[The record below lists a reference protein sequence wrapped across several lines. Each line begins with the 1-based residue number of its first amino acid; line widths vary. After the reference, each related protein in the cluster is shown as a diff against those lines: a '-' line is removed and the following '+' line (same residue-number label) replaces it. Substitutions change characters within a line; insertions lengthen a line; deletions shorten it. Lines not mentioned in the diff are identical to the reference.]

1 MTKKILFC
9 ATVDYH
15 FKAFHL
21 PYFKWFKQLGW
32 EVHVAA
38 SGQTR
43 LPYVDEKFSIPIRRS
58 PFHPQNL
65 AVYRQLKKVIETNEY
80 DIVHCHTP
88 VGGVLARLASRHAR
102 RNGTKVLY
110 TAHGFHFCSGA
121 PMKNWVLY
129 YPVEKWLSAYTD
141 CLITINEEDYT
152 RAKGLQRPGG
162 MTEKIHGIGVNTDRF
177 RPVSLEEQHRL
188 RKKHGFRK
196 DDFILIYPAELN
208 LNKNHKLLIEA
219 AALLKDKIPELRLVF
234 AGEGA
239 MEQTYRDLAEKLG
252 ASRNVCFYGFC
263 RDIHELIQLADVSV
277 ASSIREGLGMNVL
290 EGMAAEKPAIATDN
304 RGHREIIRDGKN
316 GFLIKM
322 GDNAAFADRIEQL
335 YLEPELRRSLGQEGR
350 QTALR
355 FSEART
361 VEEMADI
368 YSVYMDKKEK
378 SV

>member
-188 RKKHGFRK
+188 REKHGFQK

-208 LNKNHKLLIEA
+208 LNKNQKLLIEA

-322 GDNAAFADRIEQL
+322 GDSAAFADRIEQL
-335 YLEPELRRSLGQEGR
+335 YLEPELRRTLGQEGR

>member
-65 AVYRQLKKVIETNEY
+65 TVYRQLKKVIETNEY

-88 VGGVLARLASRHAR
+88 VGGVLARLASRQAR

-177 RPVSLEEQHRL
+177 RPASLEEQHRL
-188 RKKHGFRK
+188 RKKHGFQK

-208 LNKNHKLLIEA
+208 LNKNQKLLIEA

-322 GDNAAFADRIEQL
+322 GDSAAFADRIEQL